1 MKIEEAISEH
11 EERMFGLP
19 NVIGINLEKNAG
31 SKVIKVYVTQKRP
44 KSSLQ
49 SNEIIPNTLEGYSTD
64 VVEIGALTERANV

>member
-1 MKIEEAISEH
+1 MKIEEAISKY

-19 NVIGINLEKNAG
+19 NVIGISLGKNAG
-31 SKVIKVYVTQKRP
+31 SKVIKVYVTHKRT